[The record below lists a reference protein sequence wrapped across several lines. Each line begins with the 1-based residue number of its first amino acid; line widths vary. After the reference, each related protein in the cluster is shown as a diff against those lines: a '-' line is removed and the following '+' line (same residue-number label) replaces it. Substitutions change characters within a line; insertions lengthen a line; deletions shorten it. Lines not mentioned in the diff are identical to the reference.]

1 MKKYKIGVNGR
12 YFTQPFVGM
21 GRYSLSIFE
30 EMARSFPEFQF
41 EIAITEALDHD
52 IDKNFRYLDNL
63 RFEIIAE
70 KPLLKRIHK
79 GLAKSYWEKIQLKRF
94 FLGKKVQLI
103 HIPYPAL
110 YKSLDNVPVVVTAHD
125 SIMWTDSEYL
135 SRGWLSSVYNQET
148 LKATQ
153 KADLI
158 LTVSERSKVELSE
171 IKGFLVDKIRVVY
184 NASEFSDKPKFEEN
198 QEKEIL
204 KRLGINGKYLF
215 YMGGYDKRKNVERLV
230 EIFTK
235 EIGPMTDCKLVLGGG
250 KALKNKLFQLRKW
263 SNEELQFLVETGF
276 VSNQELLILYRNAL
290 GYFSISRREG
300 FNLPLLE
307 ALSLATPAFVSDL
320 AVHRE
325 VAGDLPFYLDLE
337 KTNRELGQQIVNLL
351 NSKSQYN
358 ELKAKTLAGA
368 EKLTK
373 KFSWHQSALQIGE
386 IYKQLLENAN

>member
-12 YFTQPFVGM
+12 YFTQPYVGM

-30 EMARSFPEFQF
+30 QMARSFPEFQF
-41 EIAITEALDHD
+41 EIAITESLDQD
-52 IDKNFRYLDNL
+52 IDKNLRYLDNL

-70 KPLLKRIHK
+70 NPLLKKIHK
-79 GLAKSYWEKIQLKRF
+79 GLAKSYWEKIQLQKF
-94 FLGKKVQLI
+94 FLARKVQLI

-110 YKSLDNVPVVVTAHD
+110 YKKTLGVPVVVTAHD
-125 SIMWTDSEYL
+125 SIMWADSEYL
-135 SRGWLSSVYNQET
+135 NRGWLSSIYNLET

-153 KADLI
+153 RADLI
-158 LTVSERSKVELSE
+158 LTVSENSKAELSQL
-171 IKGFLVDKIRVVY
+171 KGFLADKIRVVY
-184 NASEFSDKPKFEEN
+184 NASEFSDKPRFEEK

-204 KRLGINGKYLF
+204 KRLGIKGKYLF

-230 EIFTK
+230 EIFAK

-250 KALKNKLFQLRKW
+250 KALKNKLFQTRNW
-263 SNEELQFLVETGF
+263 NDEELQFIIETGF

-290 GYFSISRREG
+290 GYLSLSRREG

-307 ALSLATPAFVSDL
+307 ALSLTTPALVSDL

-325 VAGDLPFYLDLE
+325 IAGDLPFYLDLE
-337 KTNRELGQQIVNLL
+337 KTNKELGKEIVNLL

-358 ELKAKTLAGA
+358 DLKAKTIAGA

-386 IYKQLLENAN
+386 IYNQLLENAN